1 MHSVRATRGFRNMHC
16 ASSFPL
22 FYHLWQVACGR
33 QVSAGESLFE
43 QANIDCVVHSGSDV
57 RLCGTDLYRR
67 SPALAPPV
75 GGLVLVVW
83 ETALGHPVTVRR
95 PTVRLRTLNK
105 VKSSSRYI
113 DFYSFETCETAQAA
127 HCGTLSEDALT
138 DIEHESINNSCR
150 RATCAA

>member
-105 VKSSSRYI
+105 VKS
-113 DFYSFETCETAQAA
+113 
-127 HCGTLSEDALT
+127 
-138 DIEHESINNSCR
+138 
-150 RATCAA
+150 